1 LQKPDLTT
9 LIAFLFVVIIG
20 GSNAVAVRFSNLE
33 LPPFW
38 GAALRFS
45 AAALVFWI
53 IVFAF
58 RIKIPKGREFVGAM
72 IFGIF
77 SIGMSYAF
85 IYWGLV
91 QLQAGLAM
99 VVLAFTPLMTFFLAI
114 LHGLEKFRWRG
125 FAGALIA
132 ISGILNIVRGSLGTD
147 IPVLSLLAIAAG
159 ALSISEGNVYYKFIP
174 NNHPLVVNAI
184 AVSTGALLLLLLS
197 LFTGEVWT
205 LPDTASALVAVSY
218 LVLIGSVLLFYLY
231 LFVLSRWTA
240 SATAYSF
247 LLFPIS
253 TFIIAAWLMDESIT
267 PAFVLGGILVLI
279 GVWLGAI
286 SGQKR
291 TGTVREGST

>member
-1 LQKPDLTT
+1 VQKPDLTT
-9 LIAFLFVVIIG
+9 LFAFLFVVIIG

-45 AAALVFWI
+45 AAALVFWV
-53 IVFAF
+53 IVFAL
-58 RIKIPKGREFVGAM
+58 RIVIPKGRGFVGAM
-72 IFGIF
+72 IFGMF

-85 IYWGLV
+85 LYWGLV
-91 QLQAGLAM
+91 QIQAGLAM

-114 LHGLEKFRWRG
+114 LHGIEKFRWRG

-132 ISGILNIVRGSLGTD
+132 ISGILIIVRGSLETD
-147 IPVLSLLAIAAG
+147 IPILSLLAIAAG
-159 ALSISEGNVYYKFIP
+159 ALCISEGNVYYKRIP
-174 NNHPLVVNAI
+174 KNHPVVVNAI

-197 LFTGEVWT
+197 LAAGEVWT
-205 LPDTASALVAVSY
+205 LPDTTSAVMAVTY
-218 LVLIGSVLLFYLY
+218 LVLIGSVILFYLY
-231 LFVLSRWTA
+231 LYVLSRWTA
-240 SATAYSF
+240 SAAAYSF

-267 PAFVLGGILVLI
+267 PAFLLGGALVLV
-279 GVWLGAI
+279 GVWLGAV

-291 TGTVREGST
+291 RGDVQTASD